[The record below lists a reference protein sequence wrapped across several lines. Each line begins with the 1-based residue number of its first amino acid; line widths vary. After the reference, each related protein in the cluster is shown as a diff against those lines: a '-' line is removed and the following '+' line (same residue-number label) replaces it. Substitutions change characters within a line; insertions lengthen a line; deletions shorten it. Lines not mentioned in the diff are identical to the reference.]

1 MKEACQ
7 INKSLSVLTDVV
19 SSLAKQKKGEAPNFV
34 RFRDS
39 KLTHFLKDSLGGGN
53 AYLILLACI
62 SMEEKVVEDSLRT
75 IEFARSLKNIK
86 VQEIKKN
93 ESFNLENHLYAE
105 EITKKDLEIAELKA

>member
-1 MKEACQ
+1 M
-7 INKSLSVLTDVV
+7 V

-39 KLTHFLKDSLGGGN
+39 KLTHYLKDSLGGN

-62 SMEEKVVEDSLRT
+62 SMEEKVIEDSLRT
-75 IEFARSLKNIK
+75 IDFARSLKNIK

-93 ESFNLENHLYAE
+93 DSLSVANNNDEAL
-105 EITKKDLEIAELKA
+105 IKKEL